1 MKIFLTGAT
10 GFIGKALALKL
21 LERGDEVVTLVRSPG
36 KASDLAAAGATLV
49 EGDLVDETA
58 LRNGMSGADAVIHCA
73 AVYKVGMPEKERPA
87 MYEANV
93 TGTEKVL
100 RTALDEKIPRVVY
113 ISTLNAYGNTKGQV
127 VDETYEHERQYV
139 SYYDE
144 TKHLAHLVARK
155 LIDEE
160 GLPGIIVQPGSVYG
174 PGDTAEP
181 GGVLRKFVKGQ
192 LPMKMLP
199 DAGINLVHRDDVVDG
214 IILALEKGRIGEAYN
229 IGGDITTVGD
239 MLDVAAEIVGKK
251 PLKRTMPVWL
261 MKLSAPLGPATS
273 KLTGFPPNLKEVI
286 KAGDGVT
293 YWARD
298 DKARRE
304 LGYDPRP
311 LEEGLRQTL
320 REEGLLKN

>member
-1 MKIFLTGAT
+1 MA
-10 GFIGKALALKL
+10 
-21 LERGDEVVTLVRSPG
+21 
-36 KASDLAAAGATLV
+36 
-49 EGDLVDETA
+49 
-58 LRNGMSGADAVIHCA
+58 GADAVIHCA

-127 VDETYEHERQYV
+127 VDETYEHEREYV

-144 TKHLAHLVARK
+144 TKHLAHLVARR

-229 IGGDITTVGD
+229 LGGEISTVGD

-261 MKLSAPLGPATS
+261 MKLSAPLGPLTS

-286 KAGDGVT
+286 GAGDGVT

-320 REEGLLKN
+320 REEGLLKG